1 MGKKQLWW
9 VIAGLIGFNIFTLL
23 FFLGRPLSGADD
35 EAVATIG
42 NESITRE
49 DWLQEIE
56 ASHGKDI
63 LSALVDEKVVEQL
76 AGKYN
81 IEIPKEEIDRELLM
95 IKTIYRTYDG
105 QTADDKQLRRQVKHQ
120 LALEELLTKD
130 VVVKE
135 EDLKAFYDQNSGSF
149 NIPPSY
155 HVSQIVVKTKE
166 AANETIKELEQGSS
180 FAALAMERSI
190 DEFSANKGG
199 DLGFVSEADGRLDR
213 SMIEHVQNLKVAT
226 WSKPVKSAEG
236 YSILFVHEQ
245 IPGKKYSYDEVKS
258 EIRRQLA
265 LEQMDMPASA
275 KPFWDEADV
284 DWFYGDT
291 EN

>member
-9 VIAGLIGFNIFTLL
+9 VIAGLIILNIFTLL
-23 FFLGRPLSGADD
+23 FFLGRSLPDAGD
-35 EAVATIG
+35 ETVATIG
-42 NESITRE
+42 KESITRE
-49 DWLQEIE
+49 EWLQEME

-63 LSALVDEKVVEQL
+63 LTALVDKKVVEHL
-76 AGKYN
+76 AEKYK
-81 IEIPKEEIDRELLM
+81 IEIPKDEIDRELLM

-105 QTADDKQLRRQVKHQ
+105 QTADEGQLRRQIEHQ
-120 LALEELLTKD
+120 LLLEELLTRD
-130 VVVKE
+130 AVVKE
-135 EDLKAFYDQNSGSF
+135 EEIKTFYEQNSGLF

-166 AANETIKELEQGSS
+166 DADETIKELEQGSS

-199 DLGFVSEADGRLDR
+199 DLGFVSEADDRIDKSVMEQIQRL
-213 SMIEHVQNLKVAT
+213 KTKT
-226 WSKPVKSAEG
+226 WSKPVKTAEG
-236 YSILFVHEQ
+236 YIILFLHEQ
-245 IPGKKYSYDEVKS
+245 IPGKKYSYEEVKS

-275 KPFWDEADV
+275 KTIWDEADV
-284 DWFYGDT
+284 DWFYGGM
-291 EN
+291 E